1 MPAKTILVVDDSP
14 TALKITSDTLSEQGF
29 KVLCA
34 SDGEEALE
42 IAARLVPDLIVLDI
56 ILPKKNGFQV
66 CRQLKTEAATQ
77 DIKILMLSSKNQ
89 ASDRFWGQKQG
100 ADAYITK
107 PFEDEEL
114 IAAIGALLKGEAITP
129 QLNSP

>member
-1 MPAKTILVVDDSP
+1 MSAKTILVVDDSP
-14 TALKITSDTLSEQGF
+14 TALKITSEILTEEGF
-29 KVLCA
+29 NVVGA
-34 SDGEEALE
+34 TDGEEALE
-42 IAARLVPDLIVLDI
+42 IASQVHPDLIVLDI

-66 CRQLKTEAATQ
+66 CRQLKTESATA

-107 PFEDEEL
+107 PYDDDE
-114 IAAIGALLKGEAITP
+114 LLASI
-129 QLNSP
+129 QSLLNQQPAKAK

>member
-1 MPAKTILVVDDSP
+1 MSAKTILVVDDSP
-14 TALKITSDTLSEQGF
+14 TALKITSDALTEQGF
-29 KVLCA
+29 KVISA

-42 IAARLVPDLIVLDI
+42 LATRLHPDLIVLDI

-66 CRQLKTEAATQ
+66 CRQLKTESATA

-107 PFEDEEL
+107 PFDDDEL
-114 IAAIGALLKGEAITP
+114 IASIKALLKGETLSEANTR
-129 QLNSP
+129 